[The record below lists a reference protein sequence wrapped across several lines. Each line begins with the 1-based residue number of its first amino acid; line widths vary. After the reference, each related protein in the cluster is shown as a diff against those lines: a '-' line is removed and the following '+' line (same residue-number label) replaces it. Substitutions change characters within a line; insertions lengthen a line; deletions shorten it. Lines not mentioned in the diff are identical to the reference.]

1 MRVAF
6 DVETYKVEE
15 KSLYSDELQTLI
27 FVIQKEQ
34 TFMLKIIN
42 VFFYIKHDSRRNKL
56 SYEKK
61 TLHFH
66 VVQSQ
71 NSFVLHPSSLASF
84 GFVCIIDSLS
94 MIVRNGR

>member
-61 TLHFH
+61 NTAFSRRTKPK
-66 VVQSQ
+66 QFCIAPIKS
-71 NSFVLHPSSLASF
+71 
-84 GFVCIIDSLS
+84 GFFWFCLYY
-94 MIVRNGR
+94 RFP